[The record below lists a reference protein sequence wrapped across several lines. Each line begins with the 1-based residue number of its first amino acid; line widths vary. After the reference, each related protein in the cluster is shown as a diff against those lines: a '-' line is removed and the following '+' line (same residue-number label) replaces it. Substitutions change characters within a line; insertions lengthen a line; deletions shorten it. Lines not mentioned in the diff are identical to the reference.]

1 MSEEEILIYSYDY
14 LMSGARG
21 RKYNLQFIAINN
33 YFNKKENYPKLEDY
47 NLDYDDF
54 IKKYE
59 SFCVRD
65 FVYKK
70 DYYSTR
76 EMYLISPSHYLYY
89 TFNVF
94 KYFYG
99 NQERLNFS
107 KNNIKVFYSGLLSFS
122 DSNIYINSNYS
133 NSYNK
138 FQSEKL
144 SFVGGRALV
153 LDIQDFFKNISTKT
167 LIEKL
172 FEYNRSSECEKSI
185 NNLDNFFKVNNF
197 GSLPQLHYS
206 ISSSVL
212 SQFYLISFTEEMNN
226 ILADEDCKAVRF
238 VDDMVIS
245 LPKNKR
251 KKKMNEVLNK
261 LTYYLWKDRLNLNS
275 SKTKFLETTEYEKLV
290 TLLEPSYSD
299 EISSNYVSNK
309 IIDDKV
315 DWLLKNQAQNLIE
328 FFDKLRKCFLSYSVD
343 LEEYHNY
350 INEYIAID
358 GDHATKVI
366 NHLIFGKKWHSLDK
380 EVLIKLVEDNTYVFF
395 NPMQFTTF
403 FLLVI
408 KHLKLL
414 GYYDP
419 SILDN
424 FINELKNK
432 NALTF
437 REGVITIQY
446 FLQMKLSD
454 KELITK
460 MEKIN
465 KKYVEF
471 LIEFYNV

>member
-153 LDIQDFFKNISTKT
+153 IDIQNFFKNISTKT

-261 LTYYLWKDRLNLNS
+261 LTYYLWKDRLKGT
-275 SKTKFLETTEYEKLV
+275 SK
-290 TLLEPSYSD
+290 
-299 EISSNYVSNK
+299 
-309 IIDDKV
+309 
-315 DWLLKNQAQNLIE
+315 
-328 FFDKLRKCFLSYSVD
+328 
-343 LEEYHNY
+343 
-350 INEYIAID
+350 
-358 GDHATKVI
+358 
-366 NHLIFGKKWHSLDK
+366 
-380 EVLIKLVEDNTYVFF
+380 
-395 NPMQFTTF
+395 
-403 FLLVI
+403 
-408 KHLKLL
+408 
-414 GYYDP
+414 
-419 SILDN
+419 
-424 FINELKNK
+424 
-432 NALTF
+432 
-437 REGVITIQY
+437 
-446 FLQMKLSD
+446 
-454 KELITK
+454 
-460 MEKIN
+460 
-465 KKYVEF
+465 
-471 LIEFYNV
+471 NV

>member
-1 MSEEEILIYSYDY
+1 
-14 LMSGARG
+14 
-21 RKYNLQFIAINN
+21 
-33 YFNKKENYPKLEDY
+33 
-47 NLDYDDF
+47 
-54 IKKYE
+54 
-59 SFCVRD
+59 
-65 FVYKK
+65 
-70 DYYSTR
+70 
-76 EMYLISPSHYLYY
+76 
-89 TFNVF
+89 
-94 KYFYG
+94 
-99 NQERLNFS
+99 
-107 KNNIKVFYSGLLSFS
+107 
-122 DSNIYINSNYS
+122 
-133 NSYNK
+133 
-138 FQSEKL
+138 
-144 SFVGGRALV
+144 
-153 LDIQDFFKNISTKT
+153 
-167 LIEKL
+167 
-172 FEYNRSSECEKSI
+172 
-185 NNLDNFFKVNNF
+185 
-197 GSLPQLHYS
+197 
-206 ISSSVL
+206 
-212 SQFYLISFTEEMNN
+212 
-226 ILADEDCKAVRF
+226 
-238 VDDMVIS
+238 
-245 LPKNKR
+245 
-251 KKKMNEVLNK
+251 MNEVLNK

-366 NHLIFGKKWHSLDK
+366 NHLIFGKKWYSLDK